1 MTLPFFTP
9 RKITTEQHDR
19 VPKRKI
25 CSFCAVEVTFLRSQ
39 QGMISDIKDWTL
51 PLRYMHGPNDFGCM
65 AVIILV

>member
-19 VPKRKI
+19 VQKKI
-25 CSFCAVEVTFLRSQ
+25 CSFGAVEVTFFK
-39 QGMISDIKDWTL
+39 IVTEHD
-51 PLRYMHGPNDFGCM
+51 LRYKKTGHSLHGPNDFGCI

>member
-19 VPKRKI
+19 VPKEKYALFALSRLR
-25 CSFCAVEVTFLRSQ
+25 FLRSQ
-39 QGMISDIKDWTL
+39 QSMISDIKDWTL
-51 PLRYMHGPNDFGCM
+51 PLRYMHGPNDYGCM